1 MNRRN
6 RKQVMLAM
14 SGLTAVALILILIS
28 LIVTKSGT
36 STKSSASDFPISI
49 NEIMSSNESYPD
61 EQGGLHDWIELY
73 NKSDFSVDISQYKLT
88 DNNQK
93 VRYTFP
99 SGSKIEGNGYYV
111 VYCQKNAA
119 APVADFSIAK
129 TGGESIILMTSRN
142 VAVDH
147 IETIAMRT
155 DEAYAKI
162 ADDSWKVL
170 TYGTPGYE
178 NSPSGQSQYLSERRT
193 TNNTIVI
200 NEVLASN
207 SAYPDS
213 EGQYFDWVEL
223 RNIGTESVFLGNYR
237 LTDRISD
244 IGYAFPEGTEL
255 KAGGYLIVYCDAMGQ
270 KDGYAG
276 FAISGRSGEHV
287 MLTDQSG
294 KVLDEIAVPALI
306 ENQSYARME
315 TGEYQTNDRPTPG
328 FENSESG
335 AEAYFASAKR
345 DVTIAITEVMAGNRS
360 CIVDEDGDYS
370 DWIELTNTGGQEVN
384 LSGLYLSDRTESD
397 RRWPLPSIQLSTGK
411 RIVVFCS
418 GKDRQDTTRPHTD
431 FSLDGKGETVSL
443 YSPLGAVISSISYPA
458 LADDQSYCLE
468 ETGNGFFTT
477 GFATPGY
484 PNSDEGY
491 EDYQSLLETPKS
503 LTINEAMNANTGS
516 WRQSDDNFYDWVELA
531 NRSDQPVDLSDYYL
545 SDRLDEPTQ
554 CQLPNR
560 KLNPDGIV
568 TLLCT
573 GELGATGARNAQIA
587 LSLNATQETL
597 YLFDLSGKLI
607 DVMHLSG
614 LPINGSYGRMPEEG
628 GFFYFANP
636 TPKEENQNG
645 FRTVSESPTAS
656 LSGGTFF
663 QDSVKVTL
671 SGKQTIHYT
680 LDGSIPAS
688 DSPVY
693 SEPLTF
699 RETTVLRACVLS
711 EQALPSRIVTN
722 TYFINPEH
730 ELPIVALTVDPE
742 EMFGT
747 AGITSTRYRYDP
759 NYEKLAHV
767 EYYYAHDGFATDCGI
782 RLHGDMSRVKS
793 GRNKRSYK
801 LLFREQYGLCP
812 VNFSIFQDDPET
824 VNYSLVLRNGSD
836 ALQSVIKDELITNI
850 AARTSPQLCVMD
862 SRYCALYINGQY
874 EGLYP
879 IRQGLSKGYYSVRY
893 GVSKDS
899 VRMHRPGEEEDK
911 DFQALLSYASN
922 HDLTQEEDYRFMES
936 KIDFDSVID
945 WMIYQA
951 YTANSDVEGNVRYY
965 RSTEGDGKWRY
976 ALFDLDYGMKS
987 SASFQYLMTGSWNII
1002 PRKLLKNPEF
1012 LDRFLTRFA
1021 YLLEHDLSQESVLAE
1036 FDQLTDLI
1044 QPELLRDRERWP
1056 RPEDRSYEFFFD
1068 RLKKIILQDRTRQ
1081 LKQSF
1086 SDELRIPMSQ
1096 IEAYF
1101 S

>member
-28 LIVTKSGT
+28 LIVTKSGD
-36 STKSSASDFPISI
+36 STKSNTSDFPISI

-61 EQGGLHDWIELY
+61 DQGGLHDWIELY
-73 NKSDFSVDISQYKLT
+73 NNSDYSVDISRYKLT

-99 SGSKIEGNGYYV
+99 SGSKVEGNGYLV
-111 VYCQKNAA
+111 VYCQKNAG

-147 IETIAMRT
+147 VETVAMRT
-155 DEAYAKI
+155 DEAYAKMP
-162 ADDSWKVL
+162 DGSWSVL

-178 NSPSGQSQYLSERRT
+178 NSESGQAAYLAARKSGD
-193 TNNTIVI
+193 NTIVI
-200 NEVLASN
+200 NEVLSNN
-207 SAYPDS
+207 SAYPDA
-213 EGQYFDWVEL
+213 EGLYYDWVEL
-223 RNIGTESVFLGNYR
+223 HNIGTESVSLGNYR
-237 LTDRISD
+237 LTDRTSD
-244 IGYAFPEGTEL
+244 SGYAFPAGTEL
-255 KAGGYLIVYCDAMGQ
+255 EAGGYRIVYCDGMGQ

-287 MLTDQSG
+287 ILTDQSG
-294 KVLDEIAVPALI
+294 KVLDEIAVPALA

-315 TGEYQTNDRPTPG
+315 NGEYQTSDLPTPG
-328 FENSESG
+328 FENSAVG
-335 AEAYFASAKR
+335 AEAYYASAKR
-345 DVTIAITEVMAGNRS
+345 DITISITEVMAGNRS
-360 CIVDEDGDYS
+360 TIADEDGDYS
-370 DWIELTNTGGQEVN
+370 DWIELTNDGSQEIN
-384 LSGLYLSDRTESD
+384 LSGLYLSDRTEND
-397 RRWPLPSIQLSTGK
+397 RRWTVPAIQLAAGE

-418 GKDRQDTTRPHTD
+418 GKDRKDLTRPHTD

-458 LADDQSYCLE
+458 LADDQSYCVQE
-468 ETGNGFFTT
+468 SGDGFFTT

-484 PNSDEGY
+484 PNTDAGY
-491 EDYQSLLETPKS
+491 EQYQSSLETPKA
-503 LTINEAMNANTGS
+503 LTINEAMSANTGV
-516 WRQSDDNFYDWVELA
+516 WRQSDDNYYDWVELA
-531 NRSDQPVDLSDYYL
+531 NRSGQTVDLSEYYL

-554 CQLPNR
+554 HQLPNK
-560 KLNPDGIV
+560 KLGRDGII
-568 TLLCT
+568 TYLCT
-573 GELGATGARNAQIA
+573 GELGAAGARNAQIG
-587 LSLNATQETL
+587 LSLNAKQETL
-597 YLFDLSGKLI
+597 YLFDKTGKLV
-607 DVMHLSG
+607 DLMRLSG
-614 LPINGSYGRMPEEG
+614 LPINGSYGRMPDRG
-628 GFFYFANP
+628 GFFYFETP
-636 TPKEENQNG
+636 TPKEENQDG
-645 FRTVSESPTAS
+645 FRTVSDKPTAS
-656 LSGGTFF
+656 LAGGIF
-663 QDSVKVTL
+663 QDSVQVAL
-671 SGKQTIHYT
+671 SGKGTIHYT
-680 LDGSIPAS
+680 LDGSIPTN

-693 SEPLTF
+693 SEPLVF
-699 RETTVLRACVLS
+699 GKTTVLRASAFS

-722 TYFINPEH
+722 TYLINPPH

-747 AGITSTRYRYDP
+747 AGITSTRYRYDM

-767 EYYYAHDGFATDCGI
+767 EYYVADDGFSTDCGI

-801 LLFREQYGLCP
+801 LLFREQYGLSP
-812 VNFSIFQDDPET
+812 VIFPIFQDDPET
-824 VNYSLVLRNGSD
+824 VNDSLVLRNGSD

-899 VRMHRPGEEEDK
+899 VRMHRPGEEEDE
-911 DFQALLSYASN
+911 DFQALLSYAAE
-922 HDLTQEEDYRFMES
+922 HDLAQDEYYRYMES

-945 WMIYQA
+945 WMIYEA

-987 SASFQYLMTGSWNII
+987 SASFQYLMNGSWNVI
-1002 PRKLLKNPEF
+1002 PRKLLKNQEF

-1036 FDQLTDLI
+1036 YDKLTNLI
-1044 QPELLRDRERWP
+1044 LPELKRDRERWP
-1056 RPEDRSYEFFFD
+1056 RPDDPSYEFYAE
-1068 RLKKIILQDRTRQ
+1068 RLKKIILKDRTQQ
-1081 LKQSF
+1081 LKESLSQ
-1086 SDELRIPMSQ
+1086 ELRIPLAQ

>member
-6 RKQVMLAM
+6 RKQVALTLSALAV
-14 SGLTAVALILILIS
+14 VALILILIS
-28 LIVTKSGT
+28 LSVTKSGA
-36 STKSSASDFPISI
+36 SIKDSASGFPISI

-61 EQGGLHDWIELY
+61 EQGGLYDWIELY
-73 NKSDFSVDISQYKLT
+73 NSADYAVDLSRYKLT

-99 SGSKIEGNGYYV
+99 SGSEIEGNGYLV
-111 VYCQKNAA
+111 VYCQKNAS

-147 IETIAMRT
+147 VETVAMHT
-155 DEAYAKI
+155 DEAYARMS
-162 ADDSWKVL
+162 DDSWTVL
-170 TYGTPGYE
+170 SYGTPGYE
-178 NSPSGQSQYLSERRT
+178 NSASGQEQYLSARKSSE
-193 TNNTIVI
+193 NTVVI
-200 NEVLASN
+200 NEVLSSN
-207 SAYPDS
+207 SAYPDF
-213 EGQYFDWVEL
+213 EGFYYDWIEL
-223 RNIGTESVFLGNYR
+223 HNIGTETVSLANYR
-237 LTDRISD
+237 LTDRTSD
-244 IGYAFPEGTEL
+244 SGYAFPEGTEL
-255 KAGGYLIVYCDAMGQ
+255 EAGGYLIVYCDGMGQ

-287 MLTDQSG
+287 ILTDKSG
-294 KVLDEIAVPALI
+294 KVLDEIAVPALE
-306 ENQSYARME
+306 ENKSYARTE
-315 TGEYQTNDRPTPG
+315 AGEYQTSDLPTPG
-328 FENSESG
+328 FENSDIGANEYFESVQ
-335 AEAYFASAKR
+335 R
-345 DVTIAITEVMAGNRS
+345 DITISITEVMASNQS
-360 CIVDEDGDYS
+360 SIADEDGDYS
-370 DWIELTNTGGQEVN
+370 DWIELTNNGSSELD
-384 LSGLYLSDRTESD
+384 LSGLYLSDRTEND
-397 RRWPLPSIQLSTGK
+397 RRWTVPSIKLSPGE

-418 GKDRQDTTRPHTD
+418 GKDRADVTRPHTD
-431 FSLDGKGETVSL
+431 FSLDGQGETVSL

-458 LADDQSYCLE
+458 LADDQSYCAE
-468 ETGNGFFTT
+468 ESGEGFFTT

-484 PNSDEGY
+484 PNTDAGY
-491 EDYQSLLETPKS
+491 EQYQAAMETPKT
-503 LTINEAMNANTGS
+503 LVINEAMNANTGV

-531 NRSDQPVDLSDYYL
+531 NRSDQAIDLSEYYV
-545 SDRLDEPTQ
+545 SDKLDEPTQ
-554 CQLPNR
+554 QQLPS
-560 KLNPDGIV
+560 KTLNPGGMI
-568 TLLCT
+568 TFLCT
-573 GELGATGARNAQIA
+573 GDLGATGVRNLQIG

-597 YLFDLSGKLI
+597 YLFDKDGKLV
-607 DVMHLSG
+607 DVMRLSG
-614 LPINGSYGRMPEEG
+614 LTINGSYGRMPDQG
-628 GFFYFANP
+628 GFFYFETP
-636 TPKEENQNG
+636 TPKEENTNG
-645 FRTVSESPTAS
+645 YRTVSDKPTVS

-663 QDSVKVTL
+663 QDSVQVAL
-671 SGKQTIHYT
+671 SGKGTIHYT
-680 LDGSIPAS
+680 LDGSIPTG
-688 DSPVY
+688 DSLVY
-693 SEPLTF
+693 SEPLVF
-699 RETTVLRACVLS
+699 SETTVLRAS
-711 EQALPSRIVTN
+711 AFSQNALPSRIVTN
-722 TYFINPEH
+722 TYLINPEH

-747 AGITSTRYRYDP
+747 AGITSTRYRYDE

-767 EYYYAHDGFATDCGI
+767 EYYFENDGFATDCGI

-801 LLFREQYGLCP
+801 LLFREQYGTTP
-812 VNFSIFQDDPET
+812 VIFSIFQDDPET

-899 VRMHRPGEEEDK
+899 VRMHRPGEEEDE
-911 DFQALLSYASN
+911 DFQALLSYASE
-922 HDLTQEEDYRFMES
+922 HDLTQDEYYRYMES

-945 WMIYQA
+945 WMIYEA

-976 ALFDLDYGMKS
+976 ALFDMDYGMKS
-987 SASFQYLMTGSWNII
+987 SASFQYIMSGSWNVI

-1036 FDQLTDLI
+1036 FDKLTNLI
-1044 QPELLRDRERWP
+1044 RPELIRDRERWP
-1056 RPEDRSYEFFFD
+1056 RPDDQSYEFYFE
-1068 RLKKIILQDRTRQ
+1068 RLKKIILQDRTKQ
-1081 LKQSF
+1081 LKESL
-1086 SDELRIPMSQ
+1086 SEELRIPLAQ
-1096 IEAYF
+1096 IEGYF